1 MGGTDTP
8 AAGFALGVERLLLL
22 LKEQN
27 KLVDNEATSIY
38 IVTDGD
44 KAHKKSLSISLLL
57 NEHFDNLVIYND
69 LSYSSFKAQF
79 KKANKHNV
87 DYALIIGEDELLSNV
102 YSLKPMK
109 SSDEQLKLNEGE
121 LISYIAKLI

>member
-1 MGGTDTP
+1 
-8 AAGFALGVERLLLL
+8 
-22 LKEQN
+22 
-27 KLVDNEATSIY
+27 
-38 IVTDGD
+38 
-44 KAHKKSLSISLLL
+44 LSISLLL

-69 LSYSSFKAQF
+69 LSFSGFKAQF

-109 SSDEQLKLNEGE
+109 SSDEQLKLNESE
-121 LISYIAKLI
+121 LISYIAKQT